1 MSIVVAYSPDVYGR
15 AALEHGAR
23 LAQADDEQLVLVN
36 ATRGESLVDRRYAHE
51 DEVAELVGRW
61 QAAGVR
67 IDVRRD
73 LVADVAEAVLD
84 AAEETGARL
93 VVVGVRR
100 RSPVGKA
107 LLGSVAQRLI
117 LDAECPVLAVKPER

>member
-23 LAQADDEQLVLVN
+23 LAQAEDEQLVLVN
-36 ATRGESLVDRRYAHE
+36 ATKGESYVDKRYATE
-51 DEVAELVGRW
+51 DDVAELVGQW
-61 QAAGVR
+61 TAAGVR
-67 IDVRRD
+67 VDVRRD
-73 LVADVAEAVLD
+73 LVSDVAEAVL
-84 AAEETGARL
+84 AAVEETSARL

-100 RSPVGKA
+100 RTPVGKA

-117 LDAECPVLAVKPER
+117 LDAECPVLAVKPAR